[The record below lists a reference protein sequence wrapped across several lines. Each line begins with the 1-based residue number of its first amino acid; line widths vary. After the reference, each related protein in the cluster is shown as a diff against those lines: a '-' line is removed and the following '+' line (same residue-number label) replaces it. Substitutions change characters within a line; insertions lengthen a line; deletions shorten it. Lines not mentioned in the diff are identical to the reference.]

1 MLRIVKSCSNGSLA
15 DLDGSSS
22 SGSGTAQTDASE
34 NNAPPASPARAP
46 SPRTR
51 VISAAKQLTRDLQSG
66 VEQLLNVGPTLAV
79 VGIVGVVFGLASV
92 SWREMGRGR

>member
-15 DLDGSSS
+15 ELDASST
-22 SGSGTAQTDASE
+22 SGSGTGTGTTQAGASD
-34 NNAPPASPARAP
+34 SPSPLRAP

-51 VISAAKQLTRDLQSG
+51 IVKAAKQLTRDLQSG
-66 VEQLLNVGPTLAV
+66 VEQLLNIGPTLAV

-92 SWREMGRGR
+92 SSWT